1 MSEMPALT
9 TQPLLD
15 PSVFHGLLSGSVVVQ
30 VLAVGAMFRQPK
42 LVQRLQVLSRSTLVA
57 IVCAVLMVLAYTD
70 VAAIPR
76 PPADLWDGEKLD
88 ASWFA
93 AVDAA
98 QDANRMIVMAGVGM
112 FALLGVQALA
122 VLASL
127 RSFAVT
133 QEIDLVARDQVAL
146 HKATGEDVE
155 GIPVSGIGAP
165 R

>member
-1 MSEMPALT
+1 MSTMPALT
-9 TQPLLD
+9 TEPLID
-15 PSVFHGLLSGSVVVQ
+15 PSVFHGLLSGSVVAQ
-30 VLAVGAMFRQPK
+30 VLIIGLMFRQPN
-42 LVQRLQVLSRSTLVA
+42 LVQRLQILSRSTIVA
-57 IVCAVLMVLAYTD
+57 IVSAVLMVLAYTD

-76 PPADLWDGEKLD
+76 PPVDLWDGEKLD
-88 ASWFA
+88 VHWFA
-93 AVDAA
+93 RVDAA
-98 QDANRMIVMAGVGM
+98 QDANRMIVMAGVGVL
-112 FALLGVQALA
+112 ALLGVQVLA

-127 RSFAVT
+127 RSFVVT